1 MLVLEGLA
9 MSFWL
14 LLVCVVGIANGPI
27 GLVVFYEKDVKD
39 RVIQLGLTTPEKIK
53 KSAILISLALFLPV
67 LIFVPPVLVYFVN
80 GARGFWDGFTQMT
93 VIYLI
98 MNLFDRLFI
107 DWYWVGHTKAWDIK
121 GTEDLKPYIP
131 KKTLLKKVARHDN
144 RVSRTVSCHS
154 LSVSF
159 VWNVNS
165 DL

>member
-14 LLVCVVGIANGPI
+14 LLVCVVGIANGPV

-67 LIFVPPVLVYFVN
+67 LIFVPVLVYFVN

-131 KKTLLKKVARHDN
+131 KKTLLKKWLGTIIVFPAL
-144 RVSRTVSCHS
+144 SAFIAS
-154 LSVSF
+154 LF
-159 VWNVNS
+159 H
-165 DL
+165 LFGM

>member
-27 GLVVFYEKDVKD
+27 GLVFFYEKDVKD

-53 KSAILISLALFLPV
+53 KSAILISLVLFLPV
-67 LIFVPPVLVYFVN
+67 LIFVPVLVYFVN

-121 GTEDLKPYIP
+121 GTEDLKPYIT
-131 KKTLLKKVARHDN
+131 KNT
-144 RVSRTVSCHS
+144 S
-154 LSVSF
+154 
-159 VWNVNS
+159 
-165 DL
+165 